1 MKLVVWMML
10 IVDDDAYCHRFYC
23 SSISRLS
30 WLSITIHVI
39 IISIID
45 DDDDDDDDGED
56 DGEDDEEDDDDDEDD
71 DDHTLSSSYLSPGK
85 TMVNEQCS
93 ITCYIGRLKQYF
105 NLIQLSVFIPRNQE
119 SPTDYLPS
127 ITGGGACHTCHQ
139 RRQVTIC
146 SGVEKRHPTSGYK
159 NRSRLLPT
167 CTGLHKTLKKGI
179 SQKKKQQQ
187 KSLHILRMLLD
198 FVKSAKV
205 SETYPD
211 ILDCFGPTF
220 AHLTSKKTMWNQP
233 PLIQVAVCNNTRDQE
248 AKQGHTRGVWDVPFQ
263 KTSRETWG
271 KCLHSPQPT
280 NMRHAVFGNNF
291 DHFHIACN

>member
-1 MKLVVWMML
+1 
-10 IVDDDAYCHRFYC
+10 
-23 SSISRLS
+23 
-30 WLSITIHVI
+30 
-39 IISIID
+39 
-45 DDDDDDDDGED
+45 
-56 DGEDDEEDDDDDEDD
+56 
-71 DDHTLSSSYLSPGK
+71 
-85 TMVNEQCS
+85 MVNEQCS

-127 ITGGGACHTCHQ
+127 ITGGGLATP
-139 RRQVTIC
+139 VTKDAKWL
-146 SGVEKRHPTSGYK
+146 SAVVLKRDIQPQDINIGRGCCQPAPDSIRLWK
-159 NRSRLLPT
+159 RESR
-167 CTGLHKTLKKGI
+167 KK
-179 SQKKKQQQ
+179 QKQQQ